1 MSKRIFLLKL
11 SVLAIAIGVVS
22 AFAQEV
28 APPKEG
34 ELNKYISRDPK
45 DVMSGLDLLT
55 QNMYQ
60 EEVDTTLVLFL
71 LQYGNRVHVRRFFYP
86 AADREMV
93 PAYTFSPANMQQNA
107 RRPGLLMVHGGFH
120 EKLDWRYFYLIDL
133 AVSKG
138 YVVMFPEY
146 RGSSGYGEQN
156 FKNDYGVSDVADV
169 LSAGDYLKAQD
180 YVDPARIG
188 ILGHSRGGMTT
199 LLAIERDPKR
209 FQVAVDI
216 AGLADF
222 LAYMSYKPDDRR
234 MEVAKEPHF
243 KGQLPN
249 DNLAAYMD
257 ITPLNS
263 VDKIETPLLVLATTG
278 DKIVP
283 YALNSGRLIE
293 LLKAHGKIFDS
304 HTYTNAPGGHVFLFG
319 DSQETRDCFQ
329 RTFDWLDKYLKP

>member
-1 MSKRIFLLKL
+1 MNKKTILLGTAL
-11 SVLAIAIGVVS
+11 IALGILPVLA
-22 AFAQEV
+22 QEI

-45 DVMSGLDLLT
+45 DVMTALNLLT
-55 QNMYQ
+55 QNIYE
-60 EEVDTTLVLFL
+60 EEVDTSLVLFL
-71 LQYGNRVHVRRFFYP
+71 LQYGNHVHVRRFFYP

-93 PAYTFSPANMQQNA
+93 PAYIFTPASLQQNVRA
-107 RRPGLLMVHGGFH
+107 PGLLIVHGGFH
-120 EKLDWRYFYLIDL
+120 EKLDWRYFHLIDL

-156 FKNDYGVSDVADV
+156 FKNDYGVTDVADV
-169 LSAGDYLKAQD
+169 LSAGDYLKTQND
-180 YVDPARIG
+180 VDPARIG

-243 KGQLPN
+243 KGQLPI

-257 ITPLNS
+257 ITPLNY
-263 VDKIETPLLVLATTG
+263 VDKIQTPLLVLATTG

-293 LLKAHGKIFDS
+293 LLKAHGKVFDS

-319 DSQETRDCFQ
+319 DSEEARDCFE
-329 RTFDWLDKYLKP
+329 RAFDWLGKYLKP